1 MAKTYVSQF
10 TLHFGPATCIGQL
23 VPVKMP
29 EQKQFRMVTPE
40 GGPVTQMYRD
50 DQGAIYLPSELK
62 RGVEQ
67 EDGSIRVFDA
77 EQVQAV
83 RSSPLPL
90 NIMSVSVHRSD
101 EVTEHLYPS
110 PHNAY
115 IMQPVVKNQKN
126 KPVPDPIN
134 DKWYDFMAAVVR
146 EATDLVFLG
155 IAKIAKSNNP
165 EALYQLGAYQGY
177 VTIQRMLYPEAL
189 NQFEVIHPELKPT
202 EMKKALAIAH
212 KMVQP
217 FDLNDFRDTNV
228 ARLNHLISEGEPYS
242 DGEPVQPTIEFDLDS
257 TLEAYL

>member
-1 MAKTYVSQF
+1 
-10 TLHFGPATCIGQL
+10 
-23 VPVKMP
+23 MP

-50 DQGAIYLPSELK
+50 DQGAIYMPSELK

-67 EDGSIRVFDA
+67 EDGSIRIFDT

-90 NIMSVSVHRSD
+90 NIMVASVHRAN
-101 EVTEHLYPS
+101 EVAEHLYPS
-110 PHNAY
+110 PHYAY

-126 KPVPDPIN
+126 KPVPDPVN
-134 DKWYDFMAAVVR
+134 DKWYDFMAVLVR

-155 IAKIAKSNNP
+155 VAKIAKSNSS
-165 EALYQLGAYQGY
+165 EALYQLGTYQGY
-177 VTIQRMLYPEAL
+177 VTVQRMLYPEAL

-202 EMKKALAIAH
+202 EMKKAVAIAH
-212 KMVQP
+212 KLAQP
-217 FDLNDFRDTNV
+217 FDPIDFSD
-228 ARLNHLISEGEPYS
+228 ASISRLTQLVSGTEDCISEN
-242 DGEPVQPTIEFDLDS
+242 PVAQPMVEFDLDS